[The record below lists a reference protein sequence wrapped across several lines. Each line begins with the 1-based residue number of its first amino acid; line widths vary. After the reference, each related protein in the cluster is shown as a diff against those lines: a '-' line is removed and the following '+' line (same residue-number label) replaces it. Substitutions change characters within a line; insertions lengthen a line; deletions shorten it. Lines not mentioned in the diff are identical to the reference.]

1 MRVKP
6 LLSKIN
12 PDTFIENYLDACKAE
27 DKDESWED
35 DF

>member
-12 PDTFIENYLDACKAE
+12 SFMFIKDYLDACKVE

>member
-6 LLSKIN
+6 LLSKIA
-12 PDTFIENYLDACKAE
+12 PDTFIEDYLGACKVEYE
-27 DKDESWED
+27 DRSWED